1 MRSGL
6 GRIFVCSLL
15 LCGASV
21 IAEDS
26 SREKVKFQTSD
37 RCLACHNGLTTSAG
51 KDVSIGLDWRAS
63 IMANSSRDPYWQASI
78 RRETIDHPESKSA
91 LEDECSICHMP
102 ITRYEAKANRRQGEI
117 FKHMPFNSNQ
127 KDNAKAEDGVSCSVC
142 HQISAQKLGTRQS
155 FVGGFVV
162 ELASKNGHAEYGPF
176 DIERGHRRIMDTS
189 TGGFLPTQ
197 AAHIRDSALC
207 GTCHTLYTE
216 ARGDGGKLIGQL
228 PEQMPYREWLH
239 SDYPTK
245 SSCQACHMPQV
256 NEAVP
261 VTAVFGS
268 PRQGLH
274 QHTFLGGNFL
284 MLNMLNRYR
293 NELSVAALPSELIAA
308 AEQTIHFLQSETAKV
323 KIENVQLMGTE
334 VKFSVLVQNLTGHKL
349 PTAYPSR
356 RAWLHVVVRDSEDH
370 FVFESGALNPDGS
383 IKGNQN
389 DADPARFA
397 PHYREI
403 SEANQVEIYESIM
416 QDAEGHVTTGLISA
430 VGYLKDNRLLP
441 AGFDKQTAEKDIA
454 VIGDAAEDPTFRAG
468 EDTMR
473 YSLPLGNA
481 QGPYHV
487 EAELWYQPIG
497 FRWAHNLNTYATAD
511 EPRRFV
517 SYYDFMS
524 SGTAVIL
531 ARDSTRF

>member
-1 MRSGL
+1 
-6 GRIFVCSLL
+6 
-15 LCGASV
+15 
-21 IAEDS
+21 
-26 SREKVKFQTSD
+26 
-37 RCLACHNGLTTSAG
+37 
-51 KDVSIGLDWRAS
+51 
-63 IMANSSRDPYWQASI
+63 
-78 RRETIDHPESKSA
+78 
-91 LEDECSICHMP
+91 
-102 ITRYEAKANRRQGEI
+102 
-117 FKHMPFNSNQ
+117 
-127 KDNAKAEDGVSCSVC
+127 
-142 HQISAQKLGTRQS
+142 
-155 FVGGFVV
+155 
-162 ELASKNGHAEYGPF
+162 
-176 DIERGHRRIMDTS
+176 
-189 TGGFLPTQ
+189 
-197 AAHIRDSALC
+197 
-207 GTCHTLYTE
+207 
-216 ARGDGGKLIGQL
+216 
-228 PEQMPYREWLH
+228 
-239 SDYPTK
+239 
-245 SSCQACHMPQV
+245 MPQV
-256 NEAVP
+256 NEPVP

-293 NELSVAALPSELIAA
+293 NELSVAALPSELTAA

-323 KIENVQLMGTE
+323 KIENVQLRGTE

-370 FVFESGALNPDGS
+370 FVFESGAFNPDGS

-389 DADPARFA
+389 DADPAQFA

-403 SEANQVEIYESIM
+403 SEENQVEIYESIM
-416 QDAEGHVTTGLISA
+416 QDAGGHVTTGLISA

-441 AGFDKQTAEKDIA
+441 AGFDKQTAEKDVA

-473 YSLPLGNA
+473 YSIPLGSA

-487 EAELWYQPIG
+487 EAELWYQSIG

-511 EPRRFV
+511 EPRRFL